1 MPEDVNENMDGFQ
14 ARTRGEK
21 RRLTEIFTPPKFKS
35 DDYFEMD
42 EDSDAPKGS
51 PFATIRS
58 PKHWI
63 RYPYVI
69 EGVIREVAKKV
80 KNPALRVQVINCLM
94 DVMNNQSTFKSAH
107 EKHFEYGKKNLDTP
121 RRYLHLARELM
132 MNCLGQE
139 RIDQRL
145 APHISVNSTFDD
157 IKMIVKSFDVPFIQF
172 SQALKSTDDDD
183 GPKHSVDSARTS
195 LSGKKSLQFVPK
207 KILAAKALLNASSS
221 RSTIANKAKGMAR
234 FGLEDSE
241 DEDEPI
247 EPELN
252 INTVSPQPILA
263 QFSKACVTHPQQ
275 QQPIAQYYQTAEFS
289 GSNSSSMPAKKR
301 NRLDTDEDKSN
312 YLSQEENPSP
322 GPNLTLEVRSLVDQ
336 RLAQQQSSST
346 NGRQINGTAAGPSFQ
361 VEIGGLG
368 MQVARAP
375 DLPRM
380 VIPMRPGAIALS
392 TRRRHFRGTS
402 QQLKEEIRKILE
414 GNMTNPSIGLDDLA
428 AMVVHSVVKEYR
440 MARLLHQRHIPQ
452 NLLLATTAFCCRY
465 IELDN
470 LELSDIGDEN
480 VF

>member
-1 MPEDVNENMDGFQ
+1 M
-14 ARTRGEK
+14 
-21 RRLTEIFTPPKFKS
+21 EIWHELNSISKS
-35 DDYFEMD
+35 SSF
-42 EDSDAPKGS
+42 
-51 PFATIRS
+51 R
-58 PKHWI
+58 
-63 RYPYVI
+63 
-69 EGVIREVAKKV
+69 
-80 KNPALRVQVINCLM
+80 
-94 DVMNNQSTFKSAH
+94 
-107 EKHFEYGKKNLDTP
+107 P

-301 NRLDTDEDKSN
+301 NRLDTDE
-312 YLSQEENPSP
+312 
-322 GPNLTLEVRSLVDQ
+322 G
-336 RLAQQQSSST
+336 
-346 NGRQINGTAAGPSFQ
+346 INIFT
-361 VEIGGLG
+361 
-368 MQVARAP
+368 
-375 DLPRM
+375 
-380 VIPMRPGAIALS
+380 
-392 TRRRHFRGTS
+392 
-402 QQLKEEIRKILE
+402 
-414 GNMTNPSIGLDDLA
+414 
-428 AMVVHSVVKEYR
+428 
-440 MARLLHQRHIPQ
+440 
-452 NLLLATTAFCCRY
+452 NLLY
-465 IELDN
+465 
-470 LELSDIGDEN
+470 
-480 VF
+480 